1 MNTSSSSAWER
12 KHTWSQID
20 RHEPPKRSAAER
32 VADFGEI
39 DGTFGELEASE
50 QASRCIQCA
59 NPGCVHACPLEN
71 PIPDLLSLTADGKF
85 KEAASLL
92 CASHSLPELFAHICI
107 NGHLCERAC
116 VLAARFEAVPISAI
130 ARFLLHYAWDHGVSE
145 PALAPANGQR
155 IAVLG
160 SGIGGLVGA
169 DALSRLGYAITVMDS
184 RAKPGGRMVNG
195 LPGFRVDT
203 TLIER
208 RIELLKQRGV
218 QFRMGL
224 AYGKD
229 VKLSELQ
236 RQFDAVFLALARVEP
251 VPLQIPGAQLAD
263 VELAAMFL
271 AQVAGKNGREKK
283 PVELRGRRVAVL
295 GGGDT
300 AMNALR
306 TAIRLGAA
314 QALCV
319 YRRDEANMPATLDQ
333 FQNAVEEGAQF
344 EFLAQPVSLVGNAA
358 GKVAGV
364 RCVRMQLKKTGAP
377 GRPEVQPVMDSE
389 FELPADVVLVA
400 YGYKPARLPQME
412 AFAELG
418 MDELGCIP
426 VDSNHMTN
434 LDRVFAGGSIVRGPV
449 PISEVV
455 RDARSAVASIDHYL
469 LAKRQQPAG
478 VEVPAAS

>member
-1 MNTSSSSAWER
+1 
-12 KHTWSQID
+12 
-20 RHEPPKRSAAER
+20 
-32 VADFGEI
+32 
-39 DGTFGELEASE
+39 
-50 QASRCIQCA
+50 
-59 NPGCVHACPLEN
+59 
-71 PIPDLLSLTADGKF
+71 
-85 KEAASLL
+85 
-92 CASHSLPELFAHICI
+92 
-107 NGHLCERAC
+107 
-116 VLAARFEAVPISAI
+116 VPISAI
-130 ARFLLHYAWDHGVSE
+130 ARFLLHYAWDHGLSE
-145 PALAPANGQR
+145 PALAPANGQK

-184 RAKPGGRMVNG
+184 RPKPGGRMVNG
-195 LPGFRVDT
+195 LPGFRVNT
-203 TLIER
+203 SLIER
-208 RIELLKQRGV
+208 RIELLKKRGV

-229 VKLSELQ
+229 VKLSEL
-236 RQFDAVFLALARVEP
+236 RREFDAVFLALARVEP

-263 VELAAMFL
+263 VELASMFL
-271 AQVAGKNGREKK
+271 AQATGRNGANKK
-283 PVELRGRRVAVL
+283 PVEIHGRRVAVL

-314 QALCV
+314 QAVCI

-333 FQNAVEEGAQF
+333 FQNAIEEGAQF
-344 EFLAQPVSLVGNAA
+344 EFLAQPVSVIDNSA

-364 RCVRMQLKKTGAP
+364 RCVRMQLKKNGAP
-377 GRPEVQPVMDSE
+377 GRPEVQSVINSE
-389 FELPADVVLVA
+389 FEVPTDVVLVA

-426 VDSNHMTN
+426 VDGTHMTN
-434 LDRVFAGGSIVRGPV
+434 LEGVFAGGSIVRGPV

-455 RDARSAVASIDHYL
+455 RDARAAVAAIDHYL
-469 LAKRQQPAG
+469 LAKREQRADK
-478 VEVPAAS
+478 VCAKRAAPCRQ